1 MSPAPAIPHLGRR
14 LSRWMALLSMLG
26 LGAVSLVVFLVFDNT
41 LTARQKEMLDQKQ
54 QSLMHVLRDDSTAH
68 RDKALDHL
76 LTDFLAGHGDY
87 AIRVVDNQGHVLFD
101 SIPADWSSHHT
112 LRRNFA
118 VTITAPQYHPA
129 RAATATLVM
138 DLRPDQALLHGLG
151 GTLFAAMVAGS
162 LLLALFGGLL
172 VQRSLQ
178 PIESLV
184 SQISLLSAR
193 DFERRLDGSG
203 LPQELQPIVTQ
214 FNALL
219 DRLADAYRQ
228 LEAFNADVAH
238 ELNTPLATLISSTEV
253 VLRKPRSVEE
263 LREVLASHLED
274 LGRMAA
280 MVGDMLFLS
289 RADQGVGA
297 RQTGVVSLA
306 AVAQDVVEFYEAVAL
321 DADLQLA
328 VSGDAQAQVD
338 APLVRR
344 ALSNLLSNATRY
356 ALAGSA
362 IRIDICTR
370 WQHEHAHAV
379 ITVSNTGPDIAPE
392 HLRHLFDRFYRA
404 DASRHNPER
413 NHGLGLAIVK
423 AIATMH
429 GGSVFAQSQDGETT
443 FGLILPVAALH

>member
-101 SIPADWSSHHT
+101 SIPAGWSSHHT

-297 RQTGVVSLA
+297 RETGVVSLA

-362 IRIDICTR
+362 IRIDIRTR

-379 ITVSNTGPDIAPE
+379 ISVTNTGPDIAPE

-404 DASRHNPER
+404 DASRHNSER

-429 GGSVFAQSQDGETT
+429 GGSVFAQSQGRETT

>member
-1 MSPAPAIPHLGRR
+1 MNPTTAVPHLGRR

-41 LTARQKEMLDQKQ
+41 LSARQKEMLDQKQ

-87 AIRVVDNQGHVLFD
+87 VIRVVDDQGHVLFD
-101 SIPADWSSHHT
+101 SIPPDWSGHHT
-112 LRRNFA
+112 LQRSFA
-118 VTITAPQYHPA
+118 VGITAPQYHQA

-138 DLRPDQALLHGLG
+138 DLRPDEALLRGLG
-151 GTLFAAMVAGS
+151 WTLFAAMVAGS

-178 PIESLV
+178 PIASLV

-193 DFERRLDGSG
+193 DFERRLDGSS

-253 VLRKPRSVEE
+253 VLRKPRSVDE
-263 LREVLASHLED
+263 LRDVLESNLED
-274 LGRMAA
+274 LRRIAA

-297 RQTGVVSLA
+297 RETGVVSLA

-321 DADLQLA
+321 DADLRLE
-328 VSGDAQAQVD
+328 VLGDAQAQVD
-338 APLVRR
+338 APLMRR

-362 IRIDICTR
+362 IRIDIRSR

-379 ITVSNTGPDIAPE
+379 ISVTNTGPDIAPE

-404 DASRHNPER
+404 DASRHNAER
-413 NHGLGLAIVK
+413 HHGLGLAIVK
-423 AIATMH
+423 AIAKMH
-429 GGSVFAQSQDGETT
+429 GGSVFAQSQGGETT
-443 FGLILPVAALH
+443 FGLILPVAPVL

>member
-297 RQTGVVSLA
+297 RETGVVSLA
-306 AVAQDVVEFYEAVAL
+306 AVAQDVAEFYEAVAL

-362 IRIDICTR
+362 IRIGIRTR

-429 GGSVFAQSQDGETT
+429 GGSVFAQSQSGETT
-443 FGLILPVAALH
+443 FGLILPVAALD

>member
-1 MSPAPAIPHLGRR
+1 MSAAQAVPHLGRR

-41 LTARQKEMLDQKQ
+41 LSARQKEMLDQKQ

-87 AIRVVDNQGHVLFD
+87 AIRVVDNEGHVLFD

-112 LRRNFA
+112 MLRSFA
-118 VTITAPQYHPA
+118 VGITAPQYHQA

-138 DLRPDQALLHGLG
+138 DLRPDEALLRGLG
-151 GTLFAAMVAGS
+151 WTLFAAMIAGS

-172 VQRSLQ
+172 VQRSLR

-253 VLRKPRSVEE
+253 LLRKPRSVDE
-263 LREVLASHLED
+263 LRDVLASNLED
-274 LGRMAA
+274 LRRIAG

-297 RQTGVVSLA
+297 RETGVVSLA

-321 DADLQLA
+321 DADLRLD
-328 VSGDAQAQVD
+328 VIGDAQAQVD
-338 APLVRR
+338 APLLRR

-379 ITVSNTGPDIAPE
+379 ISVTNTGPDIAPE

-404 DASRHNPER
+404 DASRHNSER

-423 AIATMH
+423 AIAKMH
-429 GGSVFAQSQDGETT
+429 GGSVFAQSQGGETT
-443 FGLILPVAALH
+443 FGLILPVAPVV

>member
-118 VTITAPQYHPA
+118 VTITAHQYHPA

-193 DFERRLDGSG
+193 DFERRLDGSS

-297 RQTGVVSLA
+297 RETGVVSLA
-306 AVAQDVVEFYEAVAL
+306 AVAQDVAEFYEAVAL

-362 IRIDICTR
+362 IRIDIRTR

-404 DASRHNPER
+404 DASRHNPEC

-429 GGSVFAQSQDGETT
+429 GGSVFAQSQGGETT

>member
-101 SIPADWSSHHT
+101 SIPVDWSSHHT

-193 DFERRLDGSG
+193 DFERRLDGSS

-297 RQTGVVSLA
+297 RETGVVSLA

-429 GGSVFAQSQDGETT
+429 GGSVFAQSQGGETT

>member
-112 LRRNFA
+112 LRRDFA
-118 VTITAPQYHPA
+118 VTITAHQYHPA

-193 DFERRLDGSG
+193 DFERRLDGSS

-297 RQTGVVSLA
+297 RETGVVSLA

-356 ALAGSA
+356 TLAGSA
-362 IRIDICTR
+362 IRIDIRTR

-429 GGSVFAQSQDGETT
+429 GGSVFAQSQGGETT

>member
-87 AIRVVDNQGHVLFD
+87 AIRVVDSQGHVLFD

-297 RQTGVVSLA
+297 RETGVVSLA

-362 IRIDICTR
+362 IRIDIRTR

-429 GGSVFAQSQDGETT
+429 GGSVFAQSQGGETT

>member
-1 MSPAPAIPHLGRR
+1 
-14 LSRWMALLSMLG
+14 MALLSMLG

-87 AIRVVDNQGHVLFD
+87 AIRVVDSQGHVLFD

-297 RQTGVVSLA
+297 RETGVVSLA

-362 IRIDICTR
+362 IRIDIRTR

-429 GGSVFAQSQDGETT
+429 GGSVFAQSQGGETT

>member
-1 MSPAPAIPHLGRR
+1 
-14 LSRWMALLSMLG
+14 MALLSMLG

-87 AIRVVDNQGHVLFD
+87 AIRVVDSQGHVLFD

-193 DFERRLDGSG
+193 DFERRLDGSS

-297 RQTGVVSLA
+297 RETGVVSLA

-328 VSGDAQAQVD
+328 VNGDAQAQVD

-362 IRIDICTR
+362 IRIDIRTR

-404 DASRHNPER
+404 DASRHIPER

-429 GGSVFAQSQDGETT
+429 GGSVFAQSQGGETT

>member
-1 MSPAPAIPHLGRR
+1 
-14 LSRWMALLSMLG
+14 
-26 LGAVSLVVFLVFDNT
+26 
-41 LTARQKEMLDQKQ
+41 
-54 QSLMHVLRDDSTAH
+54 
-68 RDKALDHL
+68 
-76 LTDFLAGHGDY
+76 
-87 AIRVVDNQGHVLFD
+87 
-101 SIPADWSSHHT
+101 
-112 LRRNFA
+112 
-118 VTITAPQYHPA
+118 
-129 RAATATLVM
+129 
-138 DLRPDQALLHGLG
+138 
-151 GTLFAAMVAGS
+151 
-162 LLLALFGGLL
+162 
-172 VQRSLQ
+172 
-178 PIESLV
+178 
-184 SQISLLSAR
+184 
-193 DFERRLDGSG
+193 
-203 LPQELQPIVTQ
+203 
-214 FNALL
+214 
-219 DRLADAYRQ
+219 
-228 LEAFNADVAH
+228 
-238 ELNTPLATLISSTEV
+238 
-253 VLRKPRSVEE
+253 
-263 LREVLASHLED
+263 
-274 LGRMAA
+274 
-280 MVGDMLFLS
+280 MLFLS

-297 RQTGVVSLA
+297 RETGVVSLA

-362 IRIDICTR
+362 IRIDIRTR

-429 GGSVFAQSQDGETT
+429 GGSVFAQSQGGETT

>member
-1 MSPAPAIPHLGRR
+1 MNPAQAVPHLGRR
-14 LSRWMALLSMLG
+14 LSRWVALLSMLG
-26 LGAVSLVVFLVFDNT
+26 LGAVSLVVFLVFDST
-41 LTARQKEMLDQKQ
+41 LSARQKEMLDQKQ
-54 QSLMHVLRDDSTAH
+54 QSLVHVLRDDSSAH

-76 LTDFLAGHGDY
+76 LTDFLAGHSDY

-101 SIPADWSSHHT
+101 SIPADWRNDHT
-112 LRRNFA
+112 MQRSFA
-118 VTITAPQYHPA
+118 VGITAPQYHQA

-138 DLRPDQALLHGLG
+138 DLRPDEALLRGLG
-151 GTLFAAMVAGS
+151 WTLFAAMVAGS

-172 VQRSLQ
+172 VQRSLR
-178 PIESLV
+178 PIASLV
-184 SQISLLSAR
+184 SQISMLSAR

-203 LPQELQPIVTQ
+203 LPQELLPIVTQ

-219 DRLADAYRQ
+219 DRLADAYLQ
-228 LEAFNADVAH
+228 LESFNADVAH

-253 VLRKPRSVEE
+253 VLRKPRTVEDM
-263 LREVLASHLED
+263 REVLESNLED
-274 LGRMAA
+274 LRRMAA

-297 RQTGVVSLA
+297 RETGVVSLA

-321 DADLQLA
+321 DADLRLE
-328 VSGDAQAQVD
+328 VVGDAQAQVD
-338 APLVRR
+338 APLMRR

-356 ALAGSA
+356 ALPGSS
-362 IRIDICTR
+362 IRIDIRNR

-379 ITVSNTGPDIAPE
+379 ISVTNIGADIAPK

-404 DASRHNPER
+404 DASRHNSER

-423 AIATMH
+423 AIAKMH
-429 GGSVFAQSQDGETT
+429 GGSVFAQSQGGATT
-443 FGLILPVAALH
+443 FGLILPVAPVP

>member
-87 AIRVVDNQGHVLFD
+87 AIRVVDSQGHVLFD

-193 DFERRLDGSG
+193 DFERRLDGSS

-297 RQTGVVSLA
+297 RETGVVSLA

-328 VSGDAQAQVD
+328 VNGDAQAQVD

-362 IRIDICTR
+362 IRIDIRTR

-404 DASRHNPER
+404 DASRHIPER

-429 GGSVFAQSQDGETT
+429 GGSVFAQSQGGETT

>member
-118 VTITAPQYHPA
+118 VTITAHQYHPA

-193 DFERRLDGSG
+193 DFERRLDGSS

-297 RQTGVVSLA
+297 RETGVVSLA
-306 AVAQDVVEFYEAVAL
+306 AVAQDVAEFYEAVAL

-362 IRIDICTR
+362 IRIDIRTR

-429 GGSVFAQSQDGETT
+429 GGSVFAQSQGGETT